1 MNNAI
6 LKLTAYNMLCRE
18 NIAYSR
24 MSFFVIVH
32 HALHNDIMAHAI
44 RVMDEHR
51 DVSAFWYIHKCQS
64 ALVER
69 AVSAAGSEM
78 ATLKKTSN
86 KLKHIREKTHFHIDR
101 MAVQSPA
108 EVWKSAGVTGDELS
122 NILHVVAHVVSTVN
136 VNALAG
142 EPLYITEYDG
152 SDIHRIVTA
161 VEKLHGHIHG
171 V

>member
-1 MNNAI
+1 PIRAPCQD
-6 LKLTAYNMLCRE
+6 KCSDRTAFSSWWGSTIVCKSGR
-18 NIAYSR
+18 AYTLGYQTVR
-24 MSFFVIVH
+24 LFVLYL
-32 HALHNDIMAHAI
+32 A
-44 RVMDEHR
+44 
-51 DVSAFWYIHKCQS
+51 
-64 ALVER
+64 
-69 AVSAAGSEM
+69 
-78 ATLKKTSN
+78 
-86 KLKHIREKTHFHIDR
+86 HFHIDR

-142 EPLYITEYDG
+142 EPLNITEYDG